1 MKFKSEKLQ
10 KLEKNRFSIFTTDL
24 EKCYICKMPK
34 DDLHEIF
41 NGCRS
46 QMSIKFGLVIPVCR
60 TCHSRLTNDEK
71 LKLQYQAEIDEVH
84 LVLRYF
90 VQSKVDEKFKNGI
103 IDMLFKY
110 AGYDYVSAESTNEIL
125 AKKENERIAGAYTI
139 KFLISDMLYK
149 IEKTH

>member
-1 MKFKSEKLQ
+1 LLEWLLKDKMGEQFFITFEKMVEYGIIYN
-10 KLEKNRFSIFTTDL
+10 KAVKIINE
-24 EKCYICKMPK
+24 
-34 DDLHEIF
+34 
-41 NGCRS
+41 
-46 QMSIKFGLVIPVCR
+46 
-60 TCHSRLTNDEK
+60 TNDEK
-71 LKLQYQAEIDEVH
+71 LKLKYQAEIDEVH

-90 VQSKVDEKFKNGI
+90 LQSKVDQKFKNGI

-110 AGYDYVSAESTNEIL
+110 AGYDHVSAESTNEIL